1 MTVALTLVV
10 LGMLAPYVLRRVD
23 GRLPT
28 STVIAAHLAA
38 LLLVW
43 IGIVDIVV
51 GAAGLAHRLVEFCEL
66 ALQDPPTGGNARSLL
81 LVTVVVATTAGR
93 AVHVWWRTARATH
106 RTRRRLLCA
115 ATRTEH
121 DVIFTRL
128 GSVACTVGLLR
139 PRTFVDNTVFPALTK
154 PQRMAVL
161 AHERGHVRGRHG
173 LIDLVARCMAAG
185 LAPWPGARLA
195 HAETR
200 RHLEAL
206 ADDRAA
212 AKTSRRTV
220 AAAIVTAA
228 TMPPQPALGAAGW
241 SSWRVDRMLDPRPR
255 HRPMVGAA
263 AILILLAILVL
274 TQTVG
279 HLLAGVHLLPLA
291 FPAL

>member
-10 LGMLAPYVLRRVD
+10 LGMLTPYVLLRVN

-38 LLLVW
+38 LLIVW
-43 IGIVDIVV
+43 IGIVDVVV
-51 GAAGLAHRLVEFCEL
+51 GAAGLTHRLVEFCEL
-66 ALQDPPTGGNARSLL
+66 ALRDPPTGGDARSLL
-81 LVTVVVATTAGR
+81 LVTVAVATTGGR
-93 AVHVWWRTARATH
+93 AVRVWWRTVRAT
-106 RTRRRLLCA
+106 RRARRRLLCA

-139 PRTFVDNTVFPALTK
+139 PRIFVDATLFPALTK
-154 PQRMAVL
+154 PQRAAIL

-173 LIDLVARCMAAG
+173 MIDLAARCMAAG
-185 LAPWPGARLA
+185 LAPWPGAQLA

-200 RHLEAL
+200 RYLEAV

-212 AKTSRRTV
+212 AKTNRRTV

-228 TMPPQPALGAAGW
+228 TMPPLPALGAAGW
-241 SSWRVDRMLDPRPR
+241 SSWRVDRLLDPPPR
-255 HRPMVGAA
+255 HRPLVGAA
-263 AILILLAILVL
+263 AILILLAIVVFA
-274 TQTVG
+274 QTVG